1 MVRNAARL
9 RRCGNSVEAPTLGG
23 LADHASVTANA
34 SPQTSQSAVS
44 RCATN
49 ETPATV
55 AASGDSKKAR
65 SRRTTG
71 FVANVTIVIEPV
83 GHHGRFR
90 ACVDGRVI
98 VASTRQPFLD
108 AARVLIGEG
117 HDRRTILEMRRAG
130 ADQVSLHGPL

>member
-1 MVRNAARL
+1 
-9 RRCGNSVEAPTLGG
+9 
-23 LADHASVTANA
+23 
-34 SPQTSQSAVS
+34 
-44 RCATN
+44 
-49 ETPATV
+49 TV

-130 ADQVSLHGPL
+130 ADQVSLHGPLWAAAHLDVKDTKFVKHRPRRDVRAKADASLAPALER